1 MSIREL
7 QRWIAVR
14 PLTLLC
20 ATAPAACLAFATPA
34 WGADT
39 TETWAPGAADVDF
52 YLGTDGLG
60 GDASSQTLYGDLM
73 VGYGAADRL
82 SVFLGTRL
90 EANGS
95 LGDASPGLR
104 MGVFGTVV
112 ETGVFDLDLALE
124 VGAGGRGLS
133 EIHVAPGLELNLD
146 LRSPLGPVG
155 LYLRAQVPVQGTD
168 GAPEFQLDLTPGL
181 YWTVRDGH
189 QLLLEYRGALVPARG
204 EDPWSWE
211 SGAAALGYN
220 VSLSG
225 SLELITEVSAGP
237 RAGGGVGVGAML
249 GFIATIPGA
258 GG

>member
-1 MSIREL
+1 LRH
-7 QRWIAVR
+7 
-14 PLTLLC
+14 
-20 ATAPAACLAFATPA
+20 
-34 WGADT
+34 GAGGLSRLRHAGLGRGHHGDLG
-39 TETWAPGAADVDF
+39 AGAADVDF

-168 GAPEFQLDLTPGL
+168 GAPEFQLDLTRASTGPCATAISCSSSIAERWCPRAARTPGA
-181 YWTVRDGH
+181 GK
-189 QLLLEYRGALVPARG
+189 
-204 EDPWSWE
+204 
-211 SGAAALGYN
+211 
-220 VSLSG
+220 
-225 SLELITEVSAGP
+225 AGP
-237 RAGGGVGVGAML
+237 RRW
-249 GFIATIPGA
+249 ATTSRSRAPSS
-258 GG
+258 